1 MTERGLLCFSPFTGR
16 RCPEGADEGRR
27 DLLLC
32 WALPLI
38 CLPASSP
45 RKRGEG
51 LLPLAHHYTFKRRP
65 S

>member
-1 MTERGLLCFSPFTGR
+1 MAERSFFPFSPFTGR

-27 DLLLC
+27 HPLRC
-32 WALPLI
+32 SALPLI

-51 LLPLAHHYTFKRRP
+51 RWPLARHSTFRRQR
-65 S
+65 